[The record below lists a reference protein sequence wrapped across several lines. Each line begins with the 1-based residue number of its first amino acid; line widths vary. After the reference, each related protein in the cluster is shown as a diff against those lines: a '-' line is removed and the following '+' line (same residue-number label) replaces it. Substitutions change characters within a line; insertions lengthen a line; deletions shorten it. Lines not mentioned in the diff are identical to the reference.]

1 MLRRARYIVSG
12 VTKDAASRVIID
24 GDTLSSGAA
33 ESSTGDDRR
42 EAVLIDC
49 QRPPAVCNGDC
60 VGHSSDNSLESTGA
74 TTSKIITTDFWED
87 PASAG

>member
-33 ESSTGDDRR
+33 ESSTGNDRR

-49 QRPPAVCNGDC
+49 RRPPAVCNGDC
-60 VGHSSDNSLESTGA
+60 VGQLVGQLVGVNWGNN
-74 TTSKIITTDFWED
+74 KQITTDFWED